1 MKEIQ
6 QSISG
11 VQGISSNIPNTTAQ
25 NVSFTPHKDNENM
38 KEIDHEAWN
47 TTKDSLIAFKKEEQK
62 KVTFDA
68 SQSKKD
74 FENDNSEKVSH
85 KRHFYMAE
93 LKRNSVSSV
102 PDRPDN
108 QKVFQFHDKNGQK
121 AKNSIVNSF
130 MDEEK
135 QNREKK
141 DLMNKDSGKTHG
153 KKTDYDIGTTLRNEK
168 VRVRTRAID
177 YIFTIIFV
185 FGAFL
190 IEVTSTIMM
199 TAFSAFRDN
208 PFIGK

>member
-6 QSISG
+6 QPISG

-25 NVSFTPHKDNENM
+25 IVSFTPHKDNENM

-47 TTKDSLIAFKKEEQK
+47 TTKDSLIAFTKEEQK

-74 FENDNSEKVSH
+74 FENDNSDKVSH

-108 QKVFQFHDKNGQK
+108 QEVFQFHDKNGQK
-121 AKNSIVNSF
+121 VTNSTTNRI
-130 MDEEK
+130 MYEEK
-135 QNREKK
+135 QKREKK
-141 DLMNKDSGKTHG
+141 DLR
-153 KKTDYDIGTTLRNEK
+153 KTDGGKRHGEKMDYDAGTTLRNE
-168 VRVRTRAID
+168 
-177 YIFTIIFV
+177 
-185 FGAFL
+185 L
-190 IEVTSTIMM
+190 E
-199 TAFSAFRDN
+199 
-208 PFIGK
+208 